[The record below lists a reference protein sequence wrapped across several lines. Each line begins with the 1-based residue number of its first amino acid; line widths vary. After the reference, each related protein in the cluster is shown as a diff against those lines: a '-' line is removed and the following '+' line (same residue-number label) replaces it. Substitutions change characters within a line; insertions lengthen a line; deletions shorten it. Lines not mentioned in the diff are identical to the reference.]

1 MVGAGEVPD
10 SKAGSLPPRP
20 RTLLCWM
27 WRSYL
32 RTALVPLL
40 VVELALIAAYFA
52 SNALTKEANIAT
64 ARATAEESL
73 AEIARLNA
81 ELAAERLATVTELTR
96 MLQRRRPI
104 CPPRRWKWILVRR
117 LGLLSVLTAS
127 PITPM
132 SITAMQPAS
141 IPLSFRWMKP

>member
-96 MLQRRRPI
+96 MLQRRAADLSAAPLEVD
-104 CPPRRWKWILVRR
+104 PREAARFAFGADGIAYYTNVDNGDAAR
-117 LGLLSVLTAS
+117 LL
-127 PITPM
+127 
-132 SITAMQPAS
+132 
-141 IPLSFRWMKP
+141 FRYRSGG